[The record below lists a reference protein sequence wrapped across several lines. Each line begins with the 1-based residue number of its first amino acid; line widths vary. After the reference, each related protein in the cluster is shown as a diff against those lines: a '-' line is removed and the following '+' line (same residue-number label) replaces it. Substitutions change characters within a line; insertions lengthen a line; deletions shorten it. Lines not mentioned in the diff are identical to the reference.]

1 MFLLEG
7 KKALITGASGGIGSA
22 IARVLHAQG
31 AEVTLSGTRQ
41 ETLESLAHSLKERC
55 HIAVC
60 NLNNSMAV
68 EALVPQA
75 EVLMGQ
81 VDILV
86 NNAGMTRDNLM
97 LRMKDEDFDDV
108 LRVNLKSAFILMRSV
123 IKGMMK
129 RRYGRII
136 NISSVVGVTGNPGQV
151 NYCASKAGLIG
162 MTKSLAQEIASRS
175 ITVNCIAPGFIESAM
190 TQALNEEQ
198 MQKIN
203 EKIPLLRIGCPEEI
217 AYGVAFLA
225 SGEAS
230 YITGQTLHINGGM
243 AMI

>member
-1 MFLLEG
+1 
-7 KKALITGASGGIGSA
+7 
-22 IARVLHAQG
+22 
-31 AEVTLSGTRQ
+31 
-41 ETLESLAHSLKERC
+41 
-55 HIAVC
+55 
-60 NLNNSMAV
+60 MAV
-68 EALVPQA
+68 EALVFQA
-75 EVLMGQ
+75 EALMGQ

-198 MQKIN
+198 TQKIN
-203 EKIPLLRIGCPEEI
+203 EKIPLSRIGSPEEI